1 MRKGGGAHLQ
11 TCTSLKQAVQLQKK
25 HDEAVVRVK
34 ARRETATT
42 YAEKLKLY
50 INFVDETG
58 WEPADWT
65 VQKEIR
71 LKEASFARVSL
82 CTYQWGIEGK
92 EKPW

>member
-1 MRKGGGAHLQ
+1 M
-11 TCTSLKQAVQLQKK
+11 KQAVQLQKK

-34 ARRETATT
+34 ARPETATT
-42 YAEKLKLY
+42 YAENLKLY
-50 INFVDETG
+50 INFLDETG